1 MAYRSIALVQGNNIM
16 AKTTYSAFLALLAAS
31 VMMTGCSDSG
41 MDTATDNPATAQH
54 DEAVD
59 LDTLITDAESSLAE
73 ADKLGFA
80 WSVTAPLLEEAHTAA
95 KAGNKEQAIALFQ
108 EVKHQS
114 MLAIEQAHYAEKH
127 WQLLIPK

>member
-1 MAYRSIALVQGNNIM
+1 MAYRSMALVQGNNIM
-16 AKTTYSAFLALLAAS
+16 AKTTYSAFLVLLAAS
-31 VMMTGCSDSG
+31 VIMTGCSDSG
-41 MDTATDNPATAQH
+41 MDTATENPATAQH

-73 ADKLGFA
+73 ADNLGFA
-80 WSVTAPLLEEAHTAA
+80 WSVTAPLLEEANTAA
-95 KAGNKEQAIALFQ
+95 KAGNEEQAIALFQ